1 MNTISFV
8 CQKGGTGKTTLAISL
23 AVEAARTGVS
33 AAVVD
38 LDPQVSACEWSDLRS
53 QETPVV
59 IDAQP
64 ARVDSVVSRAQ
75 EMGIDLL
82 LVDTA
87 GRTEQSALA
96 ASRVADLVLM
106 PLQASVID
114 LKTVKAT
121 LDLVDLGGTKQRAA
135 VLTRVKPF
143 GSRHVETIQWL
154 EQQGVPVCPVTI
166 GDRITFQDA
175 YSHGLSPCEIE
186 PRGKAAAEI
195 RQLYEY
201 ICHVVGK

>member
-1 MNTISFV
+1 MNTVSFV

-23 AVEAARTGVS
+23 AVEAVRTGVS
-33 AAVVD
+33 AAIVD
-38 LDPQVSACEWSDLRS
+38 LDPQVSACEWGDLRS
-53 QETPVV
+53 QENPVV

-64 ARVDSVVSRAQ
+64 ARVDAVVGRAR
-75 EMGIDLL
+75 EMGVDLL

-106 PLQASVID
+106 PLQASVVD
-114 LKTVKAT
+114 LKTIKAT
-121 LDLVDLGGTKQRAA
+121 LDLIDLGGSRQRAA

-143 GSRHVETIQWL
+143 GSRHIETAQWL

-166 GDRITFQDA
+166 GDRIIFQDA
-175 YSHGLSPCEIE
+175 YSHGLGACEIE

-201 ICHVVGK
+201 ICRIVDK